1 MANPVSL
8 IRTTTSVLAASAAL
22 LAALRDNPEIKGGID
37 QALTKIKSATDSRNP
52 KLRFEAK
59 LTAIETAADA
69 VETEFGRRD
78 QAAEWRQASAALRM
92 RGELIWH
99 ANEGRQRRKA
109 MKALNSETT
118 DLLERINTML
128 RTLTPTVQP
137 AVGSSEN

>member
-22 LAALRDNPEIKGGID
+22 LAALRDNPELKDGLD
-37 QALTKIKSATDSRNP
+37 QAVAKIKSATNSQNP

-59 LTAIETAADA
+59 LAAIEAAAEA
-69 VETEFGRRD
+69 VESEFGRHD
-78 QAAEWRQASAALRM
+78 QAAQWRQGATALRM

-109 MKALNSETT
+109 MKALNAETT
-118 DLLERINTML
+118 DLLERINALL
-128 RTLTPTVQP
+128 RTLTPHVQA
-137 AVGSSEN
+137 AVESE

>member
-78 QAAEWRQASAALRM
+78 QAAE
-92 RGELIWH
+92 
-99 ANEGRQRRKA
+99 
-109 MKALNSETT
+109 
-118 DLLERINTML
+118 
-128 RTLTPTVQP
+128 
-137 AVGSSEN
+137 

>member
-1 MANPVSL
+1 
-8 IRTTTSVLAASAAL
+8 
-22 LAALRDNPEIKGGID
+22 
-37 QALTKIKSATDSRNP
+37 
-52 KLRFEAK
+52 
-59 LTAIETAADA
+59 
-69 VETEFGRRD
+69 
-78 QAAEWRQASAALRM
+78 M